1 LITTVT
7 TATMAAST
15 FTAGVGVAVT
25 LLLIVFIGLRE
36 LAAVLG
42 PGARQLARLLVIAI
56 ASFIVVF
63 AVTVAKNL
71 AALI

>member
-1 LITTVT
+1 
-7 TATMAAST
+7 MAAST

-25 LLLIVFIGLRE
+25 LLLIVFIGTRE
-36 LAAVLG
+36 LAVVLG
-42 PGARQLARLLVIAI
+42 PRARQLARLLVIAI
-56 ASFIVVF
+56 APFIVVF